1 MNLEFSKGRLET
13 RRRIAGEIASE
24 YDYFGVRNENEPAY
38 VRTEPYTEIIAV
50 TSGSL
55 QLNVAGED
63 YVVNANEVAIINSF
77 AIHTII
83 PKEGTNAVGVLLG
96 GEYISDFY
104 RKSGEYEFD
113 VLIKDAEIRKK
124 VCNYVLYVQEVVD
137 ELNYYEKK
145 ASANLLI
152 GSLVRGCE
160 LHKTE
165 RMANA
170 KVSAMIRYIYDNS
183 EQTISLNTL
192 AEEFGYV
199 PMTVSHI
206 FSKYVGKD
214 LRRFTNEIRIRKAAF
229 LLQDEK
235 NRHRSIADIARK
247 CGFKSIATFHR
258 VYKEYFGTSP
268 RGEVTDKN

>member
-83 PKEGTNAVGVLLG
+83 PKEGTNAIGVLLG

-152 GSLVRGCE
+152 GSLVCGCE

>member
-1 MNLEFSKGRLET
+1 
-13 RRRIAGEIASE
+13 
-24 YDYFGVRNENEPAY
+24 
-38 VRTEPYTEIIAV
+38 
-50 TSGSL
+50 
-55 QLNVAGED
+55 
-63 YVVNANEVAIINSF
+63 
-77 AIHTII
+77 
-83 PKEGTNAVGVLLG
+83 
-96 GEYISDFY
+96 
-104 RKSGEYEFD
+104 
-113 VLIKDAEIRKK
+113 
-124 VCNYVLYVQEVVD
+124 
-137 ELNYYEKK
+137 
-145 ASANLLI
+145 
-152 GSLVRGCE
+152 
-160 LHKTE
+160 
-165 RMANA
+165 MANA